1 MKSSV
6 CIMVAQHLST
16 QLRSTSAHYFWTIAD
31 DILRPPVNIW
41 VADNVLGTINLGG
54 HQPLSLDFTRMA
66 SGHHQQRGGGDSI
79 DLKKGFSITA
89 HSPGTRGSSHESHS
103 QVPPP
108 PPHQAEPTVT
118 HFFMNFC
125 PDVATAPAWAGK
137 ASEALSAFSLEV
149 FQSHVIYTL

>member
-79 DLKKGFSITA
+79 DLKKGFSITLHTLRERVA
-89 HSPGTRGSSHESHS
+89 VRMNLIHKFRHLPPTR
-103 QVPPP
+103 QN
-108 PPHQAEPTVT
+108 QR
-118 HFFMNFC
+118 
-125 PDVATAPAWAGK
+125 
-137 ASEALSAFSLEV
+137 
-149 FQSHVIYTL
+149 